1 MGTGVLGVH
10 MLSKKMQSE
19 IVNLIVNAIHPL
31 KIILFGSY
39 AYGNPAPDSDID
51 LVVVTE
57 IPLPKRQTSVTLW
70 NLLGN
75 IPLPKDIIVA
85 SREEF
90 DFYSHE
96 AGSVMR
102 TANEKGVVIY
112 AR

>member
-1 MGTGVLGVH
+1 
-10 MLSKKMQSE
+10 MLSKKMQGE
-19 IVNLIVNAIHPL
+19 IVTRIVDAIHPI

-39 AYGNPAPDSDID
+39 AYGNPTTDSDVD

-57 IPLPKRQTSVTLW
+57 TPLPKRKTSVVIW

-85 SREEF
+85 SRSEF
-90 DFYSHE
+90 EFYSQE
-96 AGSVMR
+96 AGSVLR

>member
-1 MGTGVLGVH
+1 
-10 MLSKKMQSE
+10 MLSEKIQSD
-19 IVNLIVNAIHPL
+19 IVSRIVDAIHPH

-39 AYGNPAPDSDID
+39 AYGNPAPDSDVD

-57 IPLPKRQTSVTLW
+57 TPLPKRQTSVALW

-75 IPLPKDIIVA
+75 IPVPKDIIVA

-102 TANEKGVVIY
+102 TAHEKGVVIY

>member
-1 MGTGVLGVH
+1 
-10 MLSKKMQSE
+10 MLSNKIQGE
-19 IVNLIVNAIHPL
+19 IVTRIVDAIHPL
-31 KIILFGSY
+31 KIILFGSH
-39 AYGNPAPDSDID
+39 AYGNPSPDSDVD

-57 IPLPKRQTSVTLW
+57 TPLPKRQTSIALW
-70 NLLGN
+70 NLLRN
-75 IPLPKDIIVA
+75 IPMPKDIIVT

>member
-1 MGTGVLGVH
+1 
-10 MLSKKMQSE
+10 MLTQKVQSE
-19 IVNLIVNAIHPL
+19 IVTRIVDAIHPI

-39 AYGNPAPDSDID
+39 AYGNPTADSDVD

-57 IPLPKRQTSVTLW
+57 TSLPKRKTSVAIW

-85 SREEF
+85 SNSEF
-90 DFYSHE
+90 EFYSQE
-96 AGSVMR
+96 AGSVLR

>member
-1 MGTGVLGVH
+1 
-10 MLSKKMQSE
+10 MLSKKMQRE
-19 IVNLIVNAIHPL
+19 IVNRIVEAIHPH

-39 AYGNPAPDSDID
+39 AYGNPVPESDVD
-51 LVVVTE
+51 LIVVTE
-57 IPLPKRQTSVTLW
+57 TPLPKRQTSVALW
-70 NLLGN
+70 NLLGY
-75 IPLPKDIIVA
+75 IPVPKDIIVA

-90 DFYSHE
+90 EFYSHE

>member
-1 MGTGVLGVH
+1 
-10 MLSKKMQSE
+10 MLSKKIQSE
-19 IVNLIVNAIHPL
+19 IVTCIVDAIHPL
-31 KIILFGSY
+31 KIILFGSS
-39 AYGNPAPDSDID
+39 AYGTPTSDSDID
-51 LVVVTE
+51 LIVVTE
-57 IPLPKRQTSVTLW
+57 TALPKRQTSVILW
-70 NLLGN
+70 NLLGS
-75 IPLPKDIIVA
+75 IPFPKDIIVA

>member
-1 MGTGVLGVH
+1 
-10 MLSKKMQSE
+10 MQSE
-19 IVNLIVNAIHPL
+19 IVNRIVDAIQPL

-39 AYGNPAPDSDID
+39 AYGNPAPDSDVD
-51 LVVVTE
+51 LIVVTE
-57 IPLPKRQTSVTLW
+57 NPLPKRQTSVALW

-75 IPLPKDIIVA
+75 IPLPKDIIVTSSA
-85 SREEF
+85 EF
-90 DFYSHE
+90 DFYSQE

>member
-1 MGTGVLGVH
+1 MGVH
-10 MLSKKMQSE
+10 MLSEKLQSE
-19 IVNLIVNAIHPL
+19 IVKRIVDTIHPL

-39 AYGNPAPDSDID
+39 AYGNPAPDSDLD
-51 LVVVTE
+51 LVVITDA
-57 IPLPKRQTSVTLW
+57 PLPKRQTSIALW

-75 IPLPKDIIVA
+75 IPLPKDIIVT
-85 SREEF
+85 SRDEF
-90 DFYSHE
+90 DFYSQE

>member
-1 MGTGVLGVH
+1 
-10 MLSKKMQSE
+10 MLSEKIQSD
-19 IVNLIVNAIHPL
+19 IVSRIVDAIHPH

-39 AYGNPAPDSDID
+39 AYGNPAPDSDVD

-57 IPLPKRQTSVTLW
+57 TPLPKRQTSVALW
-70 NLLGN
+70 NLLGD
-75 IPLPKDIIVA
+75 IPFPKDIIVA

-102 TANEKGVVIY
+102 TAHEKGVVIY

>member
-1 MGTGVLGVH
+1 
-10 MLSKKMQSE
+10 MLSQKIQSQIITR
-19 IVNLIVNAIHPL
+19 IVDAIHPV

-39 AYGNPAPDSDID
+39 ANGNPTFDSDID
-51 LVVVTE
+51 LIVVTE
-57 IPLPKRQTSVTLW
+57 TPLPKRKTSVALW

-75 IPLPKDIIVA
+75 IPLPKDIIVT
-85 SREEF
+85 SLEEF
-90 DFYSHE
+90 DFYCHE

>member
-1 MGTGVLGVH
+1 
-10 MLSKKMQSE
+10 MLSKKIQGE
-19 IVNLIVNAIHPL
+19 IVTRIVDAIHPI

-39 AYGNPAPDSDID
+39 AYGDPTTDSDVD

-57 IPLPKRQTSVTLW
+57 NPVPKRKTSVAIW

-75 IPLPKDIIVA
+75 IPLPKDIIVT
-85 SREEF
+85 SRDEF
-90 DFYSHE
+90 DFYSQE

>member
-1 MGTGVLGVH
+1 
-10 MLSKKMQSE
+10 MLSKEMQGE
-19 IVNLIVNAIHPL
+19 IVARIVEAIHPL

-39 AYGNPAPDSDID
+39 AYGNPTPGSDVD
-51 LVVVTE
+51 LVVITE
-57 IPLPKRQTSVTLW
+57 TPLPKRKTSVAIW
-70 NLLGN
+70 NLLGY
-75 IPLPKDIIVA
+75 IPLPKDIIVT
-85 SREEF
+85 SLEEF

>member
-1 MGTGVLGVH
+1 
-10 MLSKKMQSE
+10 MLQKKLQNE
-19 IVNLIVNAIHPL
+19 IVDRIVNAIHPL

-39 AYGNPAPDSDID
+39 AYGNPAPDSDVD

-57 IPLPKRQTSVTLW
+57 TQLPKRQTSVALW

-75 IPLPKDIIVA
+75 IPLPKDIIIA

-90 DFYSHE
+90 EFYSQE
-96 AGSVMR
+96 AGSVLR